1 MIDLLIE
8 KTKEF
13 TELAN
18 EKNNLIIQKLK
29 YWIELLSVDGKNTKL
44 EVKKDM
50 EYVLKEV
57 EKQWQQLKK

>member
-18 EKNNLIIQKLK
+18 KKNNLIIQKLK
-29 YWIELLSVDGKNTKL
+29 YWIDLLSVDGKNTKL

-50 EYVLKEV
+50 ECVLKEV
-57 EKQWQQLKK
+57 EKQWQQSKK